1 VARRRE
7 QRGAHAEQRAQA
19 KKNYD
24 ELIATAGFP
33 EQARRLEVR
42 LPRRRQDGVIFESA
56 KNKKRAKEFVTFMMQ
71 DENLQPYVEGLARPL
86 VSR

>member
-7 QRGAHAEQRAQA
+7 QHDVDDEQRAQA
-19 KKNYD
+19 KKNYY

-42 LPRRRQDGVIFESA
+42 LPGGVKTAVIFEAA
-56 KNKKRAKEFVTFMMQ
+56 KNKKRRR
-71 DENLQPYVEGLARPL
+71 NS
-86 VSR
+86 SRS